1 MSIIRI
7 RLLDVENLDGRI
19 HLVFEYIDM
28 TLTKYIANNVK
39 TGGMP
44 LQKVKVRAMTR
55 KLTYL

>member
-1 MSIIRI
+1 MN

-28 TLTKYIANNVK
+28 TLTKYIANNLK

-44 LQKVKVRAMTR
+44 IQKVKV
-55 KLTYL
+55 